1 MRNKD
6 EKAKEVVTDS
16 RCAEANRLTHLI
28 TGAIL
33 ADNCFFPNGAYSTKP
48 MVSNSQP
55 PREKTT
61 PGM

>member
-28 TGAIL
+28 TVAIL
-33 ADNCFFPNGAYSTKP
+33 ADNCF
-48 MVSNSQP
+48 SQAAP
-55 PREKTT
+55 IQQNLWYQTHNRLGKNYT
-61 PGM
+61 

>member
-33 ADNCFFPNGAYSTKP
+33 ADNCFFPSSTYSIKP
-48 MVSNSQP
+48 MVSSSQP

>member
-16 RCAEANRLTHLI
+16 RCAEVNRLTHLI

-33 ADNCFFPNGAYSTKP
+33 ADNCFFPSGTYSIIP
-48 MVSNSQP
+48 MVSSSQP

-61 PGM
+61 PRL